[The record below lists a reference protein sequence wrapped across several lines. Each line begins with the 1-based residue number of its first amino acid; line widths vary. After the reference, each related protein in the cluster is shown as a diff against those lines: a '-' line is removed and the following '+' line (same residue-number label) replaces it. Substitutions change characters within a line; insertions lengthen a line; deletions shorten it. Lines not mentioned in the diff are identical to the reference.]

1 MPKLYFMYPNYIFNY
16 MISFGFSCSNFLLF
30 MTICFFK
37 KTNFIHVSINLFSIL
52 PTVHGVLGEEGRQAG
67 RERGRKRGSSFA
79 RRCYSPAVPIGIPVA
94 SW

>member
-1 MPKLYFMYPNYIFNY
+1 MYPNYIFNY

-30 MTICFFK
+30 MTICFLK

-52 PTVHGVLGEEGRQAG
+52 PTVHGVLGTRGREAGRQG
-67 RERGRKRGSSFA
+67 KRKKKRSSFA